1 MSQKLDRVTAPEFG
15 EINEVNMLR
24 AEPHTL
30 DNGIPLFSIRG
41 GVQPVVR
48 LDILF
53 PAGKWYQ
60 TKALVAYATNSML
73 DDGTSKHDSSQIA
86 DAIDFYGA
94 YIQKKSDL
102 DFAEVTLYAQVKH
115 LASILPLMHELLT
128 DSIFPEH
135 ELAVFKQ
142 NNKEKLIQNL
152 DRVEVLAS
160 HKMQQ
165 VLFGEQHPYGQV
177 NTAKDYDQLTSAD
190 LMNFYKKQYRLAD
203 AKMIVSGQVDD
214 EVIKTIN
221 SVFGKISLTKTIIDE
236 VPQRIAHPASEH
248 EHLVKKDK
256 AVQAALRVGKIVPN
270 RTHPDYQGLLILNTV
285 LGGYF
290 GSRLMSNIREDKGYT
305 YGIHSSISSHLQ
317 GASMNIATEVG
328 VSVGKDAM
336 QEIFNEIKLLR
347 EELVPEE
354 ELQLVRNY
362 LSGSFLRGID
372 GPFALA
378 DRFAAIL
385 KYNQGYDYYETYFK
399 KLKSIRPEE
408 LQQLALKYYA
418 DGSFF
423 QVTAGS

>member
-1 MSQKLDRVTAPEFG
+1 MSPKLDRATAPAFG
-15 EINEVNMLR
+15 EINEVNILR
-24 AEPHTL
+24 AEPHKL
-30 DNGIPLFSIRG
+30 DNGIPLYSIRG

-60 TKALVAYATNSML
+60 PKPLVAFATNSLL
-73 DDGTSKHDSSQIA
+73 DDGTSKHNSSQIA

-94 YIQKKSDL
+94 YFQKKSDV

-115 LASILPLMHELLT
+115 LAKILPLVYEKLT
-128 DSIFPEH
+128 DSVFPEH
-135 ELAVFKQ
+135 ELSVFKQ

-160 HKMQQ
+160 HKLQE
-165 VLFGEQHPYGQV
+165 VLFGDKHPYGLI
-177 NTAKDYDQLTSAD
+177 NKAEDYDRLTRED
-190 LMNFYKKQYRLAD
+190 LEAFYKKHYRLAD
-203 AKMIVSGQVDD
+203 AKMIVSGQVDE

-221 SVFGKISLTKTIIDE
+221 TVFGKVVLETASTAMHRDAVIHTDE
-236 VPQRIAHPASEH
+236 AHVHA
-248 EHLVKKDK
+248 VKKDK
-256 AVQAALRVGKIVPN
+256 AVQAALRVGKIFPN
-270 RTHPDYQGLLILNTV
+270 RKHADYQGLLILNTV

-317 GASMNIATEVG
+317 GASMTIATEVG
-328 VSVGKDAM
+328 ASVAKDAM
-336 QEIFNEIKLLR
+336 KEIFHEIKLLR
-347 EELVPEE
+347 EELVPED

-385 KYNQGYDYYETYFK
+385 KYDQGYEYYESYFQ
-399 KLKSIRPEE
+399 KLKTIRPEE
-408 LQQLALKYYA
+408 LQQLAMKYYG
-418 DGSFF
+418 DDSFF